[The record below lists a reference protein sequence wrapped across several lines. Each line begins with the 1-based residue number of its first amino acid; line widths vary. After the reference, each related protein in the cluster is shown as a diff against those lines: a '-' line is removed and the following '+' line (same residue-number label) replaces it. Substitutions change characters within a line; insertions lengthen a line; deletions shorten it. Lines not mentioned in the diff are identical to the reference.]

1 MNWLRMRRHGVNLTI
16 RAFGK
21 GLPLIL
27 TCLLM
32 TGAISGESPA
42 KGVQTPYDDFIDIV
56 AKKYD
61 LPSDLIHSIIRA
73 ESNYNSRAVSQKG
86 AKGLMQ
92 LMPTTAQIY
101 GVKDVFDPIQNIE
114 GGVKYLND
122 LVELYKKNTKKVLAA
137 YNAGQEAV
145 KKYGGIPPYPE
156 TRNYIK
162 KVMSTYSLSTI
173 RTKTIIYQYYDESGR
188 LVLTNSGYLYSLNK
202 KNKK

>member
-1 MNWLRMRRHGVNLTI
+1 MIGVV
-16 RAFGK
+16 
-21 GLPLIL
+21 
-27 TCLLM
+27 
-32 TGAISGESPA
+32 SGEASA
-42 KGVQTPYDDFIDIV
+42 KKFQTAYDGIIDVV

-61 LPSDLIHSIIRA
+61 LPSDLIHSIIRT
-73 ESNYNSRAVSQKG
+73 ESNYNSHAVSRKG

-92 LMPTTAQIY
+92 LMPTTARIY
-101 GVKDVFDPIQNIE
+101 GVKDVFDPVQNIE

-122 LVELYKKNTKKVLAA
+122 LVKLYKKNTKRVLAA

-156 TRNYIK
+156 TKNYIK
-162 KVMSTYSLSTI
+162 KVMSIYTLSTI

-188 LVLTNSGYLYSLNK
+188 LVLTNSEYLYSRHK